1 MASRSGTSRMSGT
14 RSRSRNRNRGQGTK
28 SKANAKSNANSRLPN
43 SPRTKTRKI
52 NKANRQSLFRQM
64 HKNANRYANALHRY
78 TVKDLEKMT
87 NAQINE
93 LYEIDEDMKEKIKL
107 WKREKKTIP
116 GIVKYLGIS
125 PEHAKLLADAN
136 ISYKDLKKIK
146 RDRLIAIGFKVG
158 PAIKIINWQNTVDEL
173 SAAVHAPSF
182 FVKQFA
188 TGAGISASLGSP
200 NGSKLP
206 PPILKR
212 QNTISYELY
221 QELTDKGD
229 ETRKIEMDRAM
240 QPLASIR
247 LDGILRLETEGAHV
261 FRIGEDKDVYFNW
274 INSAGKRQ
282 FHVSLHNSKTPK
294 FSNRLSAE
302 RQEVG
307 SLHVKQ
313 DISVGGV
320 GSGSD
325 VRRILIN
332 YNLKTRQYEVSID
345 NENTE
350 STESID
356 DLARQVV
363 RAFKEYYA
371 PRNHRSR

>member
-1 MASRSGTSRMSGT
+1 MAARSGNKSGNGG
-14 RSRSRNRNRGQGTK
+14 SKGTK
-28 SKANAKSNANSRLPN
+28 SRSNTNSRARSNSRVPN

-52 NKANRQSLFRQM
+52 NKANRQSLFRHM
-64 HKNANRYANALHRY
+64 HENANRYANALHRY

-87 NAQINE
+87 NAQINGLHE
-93 LYEIDEDMKEKIKL
+93 VDQGMKEKIKL

-116 GIVKYLGIS
+116 GIIKYLGIS

-136 ISYKDLKKIK
+136 ITYEKLKHIS
-146 RDRLIAIGFKVG
+146 REDLIAIGFKVG
-158 PAIKIINWQNTVDEL
+158 PAIKIINWQKTTDNL
-173 SAAVHAPSF
+173 SASVHAPSF
-182 FVKQFA
+182 FVKEFA
-188 TGAGISASLGSP
+188 TGAGLSGAGTLGSP
-200 NGSKLP
+200 P
-206 PPILKR
+206 TAPVLKR
-212 QNTISYELY
+212 NNTISYELY

-240 QPLASIR
+240 QPLTSIR
-247 LDGILRLETEGAHV
+247 LDGSVLRLETEGAHV
-261 FRIGEDKDVYFNW
+261 FRIGDDKDVYFNW
-274 INSAGKRQ
+274 VNSAGKRH
-282 FHVSLHNSKTPK
+282 FHVSLHNSKAK

-313 DISVGGV
+313 DIHVGG
-320 GSGSD
+320 GHL

-332 YNLKTRQYEVSID
+332 YNMKTRQYEISID

-356 DLARQVV
+356 ELARQVV
-363 RAFKEYYA
+363 RAFREYYA

>member
-1 MASRSGTSRMSGT
+1 MASRGNKGRSLGRGKGT
-14 RSRSRNRNRGQGTK
+14 RTNSKNSRN
-28 SKANAKSNANSRLPN
+28 NSRVPN

-52 NKANRQSLFRQM
+52 NKANRQLLFRKM
-64 HKNANRYANALHRY
+64 HNKNAANRYTNALHRY

-87 NAQINE
+87 NAQINGLHE
-93 LYEIDEDMKEKIKL
+93 VDEDMKDKLKL

-116 GIVKYLGIS
+116 GILKYLGIS
-125 PEHAKLLADAN
+125 PEHAILLADAN
-136 ISYKDLKKIK
+136 ITYKKLKDIS
-146 RDRLIAIGFKVG
+146 REDLIAIGFKVG
-158 PAIKIINWQNTVDEL
+158 PAIKIMNWKKTKNADNL
-173 SAAVHAPSF
+173 SASVHAPSF

-188 TGAGISASLGSP
+188 TGAGLSSSGSP
-200 NGSKLP
+200 PSAP
-206 PPILKR
+206 VLKR
-212 QNTISYELY
+212 NNTISYELY

-240 QPLASIR
+240 QPLTSIH
-247 LDGILRLETEGAHV
+247 LDGLLRLETDGAHV
-261 FRIGEDKDVYFNW
+261 FRIGDDKDVYFNW
-274 INSAGKRQ
+274 VNTAGKRQ
-282 FHVSLHNSKTPK
+282 FHVSLHNSKAK

-313 DISVGGV
+313 DIHLGG
-320 GSGSD
+320 GGGGNL

-332 YNLKTRQYEVSID
+332 YNLKTRQHEVSID

-356 DLARQVV
+356 ELARQVV
-363 RAFKEYYA
+363 RAFREYYA

>member
-1 MASRSGTSRMSGT
+1 MASRSGISRT
-14 RSRSRNRNRGQGTK
+14 RSRSRSTGRSHGQGKGTKAK
-28 SKANAKSNANSRLPN
+28 SKANANANSRVPN

-52 NKANRQSLFRQM
+52 NKANRQMLFRQM
-64 HKNANRYANALHRY
+64 HNKNAANRYTNALYRY

-87 NAQINE
+87 NAQINGLHE
-93 LYEIDEDMKEKIKL
+93 VDEDMKEKIKL

-116 GIVKYLGIS
+116 GILKYLGIS
-125 PEHAKLLADAN
+125 SEHAKLLADAN
-136 ISYKDLKKIK
+136 ISYRDLKKIT
-146 RDRLIAIGFKVG
+146 RADLIAIGFKVG
-158 PAIKIINWQNTVDEL
+158 PAIKIINWQKTVDDL

-188 TGAGISASLGSP
+188 SGSGISGSLGSL
-200 NGSKLP
+200 NGANLPP

-229 ETRKIEMDRAM
+229 ETRKIEIDRAM
-240 QPLASIR
+240 QPLASIH
-247 LDGILRLETEGAHV
+247 LDGSVLRLETEGAHV
-261 FRIGEDKDVYFNW
+261 FRIGDDKDVYFNW
-274 INSAGKRQ
+274 VNTAGKRH
-282 FHVSLHNSKTPK
+282 FHVSLHNSKAPK

-313 DISVGGV
+313 DIDGASA
-320 GSGSD
+320 

-332 YNLKTRQYEVSID
+332 YNLKTHQYEVSID
-345 NENTE
+345 NENPN

>member
-1 MASRSGTSRMSGT
+1 MASRGKGRSSGRGKGT
-14 RSRSRNRNRGQGTK
+14 RTN
-28 SKANAKSNANSRLPN
+28 SKNSKNANSRVPN

-52 NKANRQSLFRQM
+52 NKANRQMLFRKM
-64 HKNANRYANALHRY
+64 HNKNAANRYTNALHRY

-87 NAQINE
+87 NAQINGLHE
-93 LYEIDEDMKEKIKL
+93 VDQDMKDKLKL

-116 GIVKYLGIS
+116 GVLKYLGIS
-125 PEHAKLLADAN
+125 PEHAVLLADAN
-136 ISYKDLKKIK
+136 ITYEKLKHIDRADLI
-146 RDRLIAIGFKVG
+146 DIGFKVG
-158 PAIKIINWQNTVDEL
+158 PAIKIVNWQKTADNL

-188 TGAGISASLGSP
+188 TGSLGSP
-200 NGSKLP
+200 P
-206 PPILKR
+206 TAPVLKR
-212 QNTISYELY
+212 NNTISYELY

-240 QPLASIR
+240 QPLTSIH
-247 LDGILRLETEGAHV
+247 LDGLLRLETEGAHV

-274 INSAGKRQ
+274 VNTAGKRQ
-282 FHVSLHNSKTPK
+282 FHVSLHNSKAPK

-313 DISVGGV
+313 DISVGG
-320 GSGSD
+320 GGGGGGA

-332 YNLKTRQYEVSID
+332 YNLTTRQYEVSID

-356 DLARQVV
+356 ELARQVV
-363 RAFKEYYA
+363 RAFREYYA